1 MPEFAHLHCHTQY
14 SLLDGAARIDQLTQR
29 AAQMDLGAVA
39 ITDHGNLYGVPE
51 FYHKAREA
59 GVKPIIGCEFYLTP
73 SGIQDQSDQTRYHQ
87 VILAKDHEGYQ
98 NLMTLSSKSF
108 TDGFYYKPRIDKD
121 LLRRHH
127 EGLVATTCCLQ
138 GEVLQTILERGEAA
152 ARAVFETY
160 LEIFGDD
167 YYVEL
172 QDHGIDEQET
182 CNQILLK
189 WAKEYEVD
197 ILATNDVHYI
207 DQADADAQDILLCLQ
222 TGKDYHDPNR
232 MRFENDQ
239 FFLKGLPEMRAAF
252 SDLDDKLVDRALD
265 TTQKVADKCTF
276 DLPTPD
282 LLMPHYPIPEQFG
295 DDMDAY
301 LRHKTFERAK
311 ERYGEPLSQR
321 VVDRLNHELGIIGE
335 MGYAGYFL
343 IVQDFTDAARELD
356 VRVGPGRGSAAGS
369 CVSYCL
375 GITNVDPLKYDL
387 LFERFLNPERVSMPD
402 IDIDFD
408 DRGRSKV
415 IDYVVEKYGRENVCQ
430 IVTFN
435 RMGAKTAIRDV
446 SRVLG
451 LSLDRVDEIS
461 EMVPDGPGVDLD
473 QAFEEEPEFRA
484 LRRDEDPK
492 VRQMMQYAEVLEG
505 AARHTGVH
513 AAGVI
518 IAPGDVSDYVPI
530 STTKSKG
537 ERIVTTQY
545 DGDWIEEFGLLK
557 MDFLGLKTLTVL
569 EDALALIEENHGDQ
583 IDLGEVP
590 LDDPETFELFQRG
603 DTTGI
608 FQFESTGMR
617 EWLRKLEPTEVNDLI
632 AMNALYRPG
641 PMDLI
646 PDYVAR
652 KHGEEEVQYPHPL
665 LEDVLEP
672 TYGIAVFQE
681 QVMEMARVL
690 AGFSLGEADI
700 LRRAMG
706 KKDQKKMAK
715 QREAFVRGCAEENGI
730 GEGEANELFDIIAKF
745 AGYGFNK
752 CLTGDTEIVDAS
764 TGRRVKLI
772 DVVEGRESDVTVASM
787 DEERM
792 TIAPRRVVDAFS
804 SGEAQTFT
812 LTTRTGRQ
820 IRATAN
826 HPIYTPDGWTHLGD
840 LEDGDRVAVPRHI
853 PYEPSASWDEHEL
866 VVLGYALSEGNLC
879 HPHSF
884 YVYTSCE
891 EELADYQRHLE
902 RFDNTAAT
910 VDRSKSAASLYAR
923 RGNIDER
930 CEAADFI
937 EELGLNGL
945 TATEK
950 HVPEAAFR
958 LPPQQLAV
966 LLGRLWTGDGCIAPK
981 QQDVYYA
988 TSSER
993 LARDVQHLLLRLEIP
1008 STLHE
1013 KSFSYR
1019 GGRRPGY
1026 TVRISSKEIETFA
1039 RRIGPHLVGKR
1050 KRDLET
1056 LLDGSISRGRMTQDV
1071 VPVSVFPEMKEA
1083 ARTTA
1088 ARKNI
1093 SMKELMR
1100 RADASYKLLFLDEGK
1115 KGYARETIRK
1125 IADATDGEALGRWAE
1140 SEVYWDEVASVE
1152 ENGVEEVYDLTVEGT
1167 HNFVAGDLVVHNS
1180 HSAAYSLVA
1189 YRTAFLKAHYP
1200 AEFMAAA
1207 MTNDLD
1213 KTDKLTKLLEEADK
1227 MNLDVLPPSVNR
1239 SAAHFTVD
1247 EGQIRFGL
1255 GAVKGVGMGAVE
1267 SIVEAR
1273 GDAEQAFADLF
1284 DLVEEIDLR
1293 QANKGVIEALARSGA
1308 MDELEGHRAQL
1319 VEAADD
1325 AVRHGQ
1331 KAQADAAAGQ
1341 HSLFGE
1347 ADAETSAA
1355 MQPSLPDVES
1365 WSKAR
1370 ALKEEREV
1378 TGFYVSG
1385 HPLESFRAEA
1395 EAFATAKL
1403 GQTERFDQ
1411 QQATPGGDGYS
1422 RQRGPKHAFCGILTE
1437 VDFNTTRKGKPIGFA
1452 TLEDFSGRGDL
1463 VIFANVLD
1471 RVRQY
1476 LEVDRVVLVKGE
1488 TEVRGGTT
1496 NVVVNDIVPMWK
1508 VREQMVQ
1515 SLTLRLN
1522 PDRTEPSK
1530 IRALRRLCEEHVGSC
1545 QLYFDLVV
1553 PGLAEPQRVRSRKH
1567 MIEPTQPLM
1576 KGIRRLFGNGRLTME
1591 KRS

>member
-51 FYHKAREA
+51 FYHKAKEA

-73 SGIQDQSDQTRYHQ
+73 SGIQDTTDKTRYHQ
-87 VILAKDHEGYQ
+87 VLLAKNHQGYQ

-138 GEVLQTILERGEAA
+138 GEVLQTILEQGEAA
-152 ARAVFETY
+152 ARQVFETY
-160 LEIFGDD
+160 LDIFGDD
-167 YYVEL
+167 YYIEL
-172 QDHGIDEQET
+172 QDHDIDEQET
-182 CNQILLK
+182 CNEILLK
-189 WAKEYEVD
+189 WAEEYEVE

-222 TGKDYHDPNR
+222 TGKDYHDPDR

-239 FFLKGLPEMRAAF
+239 FFLKGVPEMQAAF
-252 SDLDDKLVDRALD
+252 QGLDDKLVDRALD
-265 TTQKVADKCTF
+265 TTQQVADKCTF

-282 LLMPHYPIPEQFG
+282 LLMPHYPIPERFG

-301 LRHKTFERAK
+301 LRHMTFERAK
-311 ERYGEPLSQR
+311 KRYSEPLSQR

-343 IVQDFTDAARELD
+343 IVQDFTEAARELD

-435 RMGAKTAIRDV
+435 KMGAKTAIRDV

-451 LSLDRVDEIS
+451 VPLDRVDEIS
-461 EMVPDGPGVDLD
+461 DMVPDGPGVDLD
-473 QAFEEEPEFRA
+473 QAFKEEPNFRA
-484 LRRDEDPK
+484 LRQDDDPK
-492 VRQMMQYAEVLEG
+492 VRNMMQYAEVLEG

-518 IAPGDVSDYVPI
+518 IAPGKVSDYVPI
-530 STTKSKG
+530 STTKSKD

-569 EDALALIEENHGDQ
+569 EDALALIEENHGRA
-583 IDLGEVP
+583 IDLDAVP
-590 LDDPETFELFQRG
+590 LDDTETFELFQRG

-652 KHGEEEVQYPHPL
+652 KHGEEQVEYPHPL
-665 LEDVLEP
+665 LEDVLKP

-681 QVMEMARVL
+681 QVMEMARIL

-706 KKDQKKMAK
+706 KKKEKLMRK
-715 QREAFVRGCAEENGI
+715 QREKFIKGCAETNDI
-730 GEGEANELFDIIAKF
+730 GESEANELFDIIAKF

-752 CLTGDTEIVDAS
+752 
-764 TGRRVKLI
+764 
-772 DVVEGRESDVTVASM
+772 
-787 DEERM
+787 
-792 TIAPRRVVDAFS
+792 
-804 SGEAQTFT
+804 
-812 LTTRTGRQ
+812 
-820 IRATAN
+820 
-826 HPIYTPDGWTHLGD
+826 
-840 LEDGDRVAVPRHI
+840 
-853 PYEPSASWDEHEL
+853 
-866 VVLGYALSEGNLC
+866 
-879 HPHSF
+879 
-884 YVYTSCE
+884 
-891 EELADYQRHLE
+891 
-902 RFDNTAAT
+902 
-910 VDRSKSAASLYAR
+910 
-923 RGNIDER
+923 
-930 CEAADFI
+930 
-937 EELGLNGL
+937 
-945 TATEK
+945 
-950 HVPEAAFR
+950 
-958 LPPQQLAV
+958 
-966 LLGRLWTGDGCIAPK
+966 
-981 QQDVYYA
+981 
-988 TSSER
+988 
-993 LARDVQHLLLRLEIP
+993 
-1008 STLHE
+1008 
-1013 KSFSYR
+1013 
-1019 GGRRPGY
+1019 
-1026 TVRISSKEIETFA
+1026 
-1039 RRIGPHLVGKR
+1039 
-1050 KRDLET
+1050 
-1056 LLDGSISRGRMTQDV
+1056 
-1071 VPVSVFPEMKEA
+1071 
-1083 ARTTA
+1083 
-1088 ARKNI
+1088 
-1093 SMKELMR
+1093 
-1100 RADASYKLLFLDEGK
+1100 
-1115 KGYARETIRK
+1115 
-1125 IADATDGEALGRWAE
+1125 
-1140 SEVYWDEVASVE
+1140 
-1152 ENGVEEVYDLTVEGT
+1152 
-1167 HNFVAGDLVVHNS
+1167 S

-1213 KTDKLTKLLEEADK
+1213 KTDKLTKLLEEADQ

-1267 SIVEAR
+1267 SIIEAR
-1273 GDAEQAFADLF
+1273 DGEPDAFEDLF

-1293 QANKGVIEALARSGA
+1293 QANKGVIEALARAGA

-1341 HSLFGE
+1341 NSLFGE
-1347 ADAETSAA
+1347 MDDGEAAA
-1355 MQPSLPDVES
+1355 MQPSLPDAEP
-1365 WSKAR
+1365 WPKAR

-1403 GQTERFDQ
+1403 GDTERFDQ
-1411 QQATPGGDGYS
+1411 QADPGGDGYS

-1452 TLEDFSGRGDL
+1452 TLEDFSGRGEL
-1463 VIFANVLD
+1463 VIFASVLD

-1476 LEVDRVVLVKGE
+1476 LNVDDVVLVKGE

-1496 NVVVNDIVPMWK
+1496 NVVVNEVVPMWK
-1508 VREQMVQ
+1508 VREQMVK

-1522 PDRTEPSK
+1522 VDRTDPSK
-1530 IRALRRLCEEHVGSC
+1530 IRALRRLCEEHVGNC
-1545 QLYFDLVV
+1545 QLYFDLEV
-1553 PGLAEPQRVRSRKH
+1553 PGLAEPQRVRSREC
-1567 MIEPTQPLM
+1567 MIEPTPPLM
-1576 KGIRRLFGNGRLTME
+1576 KGIRRLFGDGRLSMQ
-1591 KRS
+1591 KRSG

>member
-1 MPEFAHLHCHTQY
+1 
-14 SLLDGAARIDQLTQR
+14 
-29 AAQMDLGAVA
+29 
-39 ITDHGNLYGVPE
+39 
-51 FYHKAREA
+51 
-59 GVKPIIGCEFYLTP
+59 
-73 SGIQDQSDQTRYHQ
+73 
-87 VILAKDHEGYQ
+87 
-98 NLMTLSSKSF
+98 
-108 TDGFYYKPRIDKD
+108 
-121 LLRRHH
+121 
-127 EGLVATTCCLQ
+127 
-138 GEVLQTILERGEAA
+138 
-152 ARAVFETY
+152 
-160 LEIFGDD
+160 
-167 YYVEL
+167 
-172 QDHGIDEQET
+172 
-182 CNQILLK
+182 
-189 WAKEYEVD
+189 
-197 ILATNDVHYI
+197 
-207 DQADADAQDILLCLQ
+207 
-222 TGKDYHDPNR
+222 
-232 MRFENDQ
+232 
-239 FFLKGLPEMRAAF
+239 
-252 SDLDDKLVDRALD
+252 
-265 TTQKVADKCTF
+265 
-276 DLPTPD
+276 
-282 LLMPHYPIPEQFG
+282 
-295 DDMDAY
+295 
-301 LRHKTFERAK
+301 
-311 ERYGEPLSQR
+311 
-321 VVDRLNHELGIIGE
+321 
-335 MGYAGYFL
+335 
-343 IVQDFTDAARELD
+343 
-356 VRVGPGRGSAAGS
+356 
-369 CVSYCL
+369 
-375 GITNVDPLKYDL
+375 
-387 LFERFLNPERVSMPD
+387 
-402 IDIDFD
+402 
-408 DRGRSKV
+408 
-415 IDYVVEKYGRENVCQ
+415 
-430 IVTFN
+430 
-435 RMGAKTAIRDV
+435 
-446 SRVLG
+446 
-451 LSLDRVDEIS
+451 
-461 EMVPDGPGVDLD
+461 DLD
-473 QAFEEEPEFRA
+473 QALEEEPEFRA
-484 LRRDEDPK
+484 LRRDDDPK

-557 MDFLGLKTLTVL
+557 MDFLGLKTLTIL
-569 EDALALIEENHGDQ
+569 EDALELIEENHGDQ

-590 LDDPETFELFQRG
+590 LDDAETFELFQRG

-652 KHGEEEVQYPHPL
+652 KHGEEPVEYPHPL

-681 QVMEMARVL
+681 QVMEMARLL

-752 CLTGDTEIVDAS
+752 CVTGDTEIVDAS
-764 TGRRVKLI
+764 TGRRVKVI
-772 DVVEGRESDVTVASM
+772 DIVEGREPDVTVASLG
-787 DEERM
+787 EERLE
-792 TIAPRRVVDAFS
+792 IEPRRVTDAFS
-804 SGEAQTFT
+804 SGEAQTYA

-820 IRATAN
+820 VQATSN
-826 HPIYTPDGWTHLGD
+826 HPVYTPEGWTPLGD
-840 LEDGDRVAVPRHI
+840 LAPGDRVAVPRHV
-853 PYEPSASWDEHEL
+853 PYEPSASWEEHEL
-866 VVLGYALSEGNLC
+866 VVLGYALAKGNLC

-884 YVYTSCE
+884 CVYPSCE
-891 EELADYQRHLE
+891 EELADYRRHLE

-910 VDRSKSAASLYAR
+910 VDRSKSAASIYAR
-923 RGNIDER
+923 RGDRGAR
-930 CEAADFI
+930 CAAVDFI
-937 EELGLNGL
+937 EELGLKGL

-950 HVPEAAFR
+950 RVPDAAFR
-958 LPPQQLAV
+958 LPKEQLAV
-966 LLGRLWTGDGCIAPK
+966 LLGRLWTGDGCICPEGRS
-981 QQDVYYA
+981 VYYA

-993 LARDVQHLLLRLEIP
+993 LARDVQHVLLRLEIP
-1008 STLHE
+1008 STIHE
-1013 KSFSYR
+1013 RSFSYH
-1019 GGRRPGY
+1019 GEERPGY
-1026 TVRISSKEIETFA
+1026 ALHVSTKEIEAFA
-1039 RRIGPHLVGKR
+1039 RQIGPHLVGKR
-1050 KRDLET
+1050 RRDLDA
-1056 LLDGSISRGRMTQDV
+1056 LLGRGGSTGPMTPDV
-1071 VPVSVFPEMKEA
+1071 VPMSVFPEMKNAMRMAA
-1083 ARTTA
+1083 AREE
-1088 ARKNI
+1088 I

-1100 RADASYKLLFLDEGK
+1100 RADASYKLLFLDKRK
-1115 KGYARETIRK
+1115 KGHARETIGK
-1125 IADATDGEALGRWAE
+1125 IAEATENKALERGAE
-1140 SEVYWDEVASVE
+1140 SDVYWDEVSSVE
-1152 ENGVEEVYDLTVEGT
+1152 ENSVEEVYDLTVEGT

-1213 KTDKLTKLLEEADK
+1213 KTDKLTTLLEEADQ

-1255 GAVKGVGMGAVE
+1255 GAIKGVGMGAVE

-1273 GDAEQAFADLF
+1273 DEGSRRGGARAFEDLF

-1293 QANKGVIEALARSGA
+1293 QANKRVIEALARAGA

-1319 VEAADD
+1319 VKAADD
-1325 AVRHGQ
+1325 AVSYGQ

-1341 HSLFGE
+1341 NSLFG
-1347 ADAETSAA
+1347 DAGEGASEA
-1355 MQPSLPDVES
+1355 MQPSLPDAEP
-1365 WSKAR
+1365 WPKAR

-1411 QQATPGGDGYS
+1411 QGSANAGGDGYS

-1463 VIFANVLD
+1463 VIFASVLD

-1476 LEVDRVVLVKGE
+1476 LNVDDVVLVKGE

-1496 NVVVNDIVPMWK
+1496 NVVVNEIVPMWK
-1508 VREQMVQ
+1508 VREQMVK
-1515 SLTLRLN
+1515 SLTLRL
-1522 PDRTEPSK
+1522 DVSRTDPSK
-1530 IRALRRLCEEHVGSC
+1530 IRALRRLCEDHLGNC
-1545 QLYFDLVV
+1545 QLYFNLEV
-1553 PGLAEPQRVRSRKH
+1553 PGLAEPQRVRSREC
-1567 MIEPTQPLM
+1567 MVEPTPPLM
-1576 KGIRRLFGNGRLTME
+1576 KGIRRLFGEGRLSMQ
-1591 KRS
+1591 KRG